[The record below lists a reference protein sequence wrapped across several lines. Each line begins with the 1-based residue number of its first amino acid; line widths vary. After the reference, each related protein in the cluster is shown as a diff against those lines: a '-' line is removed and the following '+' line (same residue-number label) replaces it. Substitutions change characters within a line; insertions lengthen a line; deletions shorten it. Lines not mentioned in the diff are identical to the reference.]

1 MLPQRGLMS
10 SAMSVPRIWTAK
22 PWAAGAQHANLT
34 TRPQGRPP
42 ICVLILCQL
51 CAQQVSSSS
60 LWLVFQHG
68 LCHFYVHLKNL
79 NVGKYVSVAI
89 NDLSFYYLIK
99 KTCPTSKILKNILL
113 HFFLK
118 KISFAFAFRS
128 FMHLNFV
135 LCIVWEKDLFFS
147 HMKSQLIQ
155 NMQFYLLYSLYSLT
169 NESFSGLIIL
179 SY

>member
-1 MLPQRGLMS
+1 M
-10 SAMSVPRIWTAK
+10 AVSVDSISDEFVVPVTL
-22 PWAAGAQHANLT
+22 Q
-34 TRPQGRPP
+34 
-42 ICVLILCQL
+42 VLDVYLAVVIKSMKILCRSILCQL

-99 KTCPTSKILKNILL
+99 KPCPTSKILKNILL

-135 LCIVWEKDLFFS
+135 LCIV
-147 HMKSQLIQ
+147 
-155 NMQFYLLYSLYSLT
+155 
-169 NESFSGLIIL
+169 
-179 SY
+179 